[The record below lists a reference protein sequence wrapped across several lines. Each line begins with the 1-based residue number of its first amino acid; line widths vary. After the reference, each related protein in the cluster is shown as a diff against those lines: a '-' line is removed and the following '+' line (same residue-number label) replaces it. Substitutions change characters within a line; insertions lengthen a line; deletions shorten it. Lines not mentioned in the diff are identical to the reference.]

1 MSINYDDQIN
11 LFDVDKIIDED
22 GTNEEHDEVM
32 RLRTDAES
40 TCLKKF
46 NFVQFGTAFVRM
58 IFLFIRSMLVLWVCI
73 SGLHAARE
81 SADFHPMTLRSPLF
95 IIYS

>member
-46 NFVQFGTAFVRM
+46 NVVQFGQR
-58 IFLFIRSMLVLWVCI
+58 LS
-73 SGLHAARE
+73 E
-81 SADFHPMTLRSPLF
+81 
-95 IIYS
+95 